1 MNKQLYFS
9 VKYST
14 TPYITIVD
22 LNDIY
27 HNSYSNIGINKL
39 DTSYNCDITF
49 TSYYVMDNNENRIE
63 QIYPKDMLLNKY
75 FVSKN
80 IIYNRGIIWRKDLYL
95 MIEQE
100 EKLDDILEDMAY
112 NNYNFWLKCVENNL
126 NMICISEIPL
136 FTKFV

>member
-1 MNKQLYFS
+1 
-9 VKYST
+9 
-14 TPYITIVD
+14 
-22 LNDIY
+22 
-27 HNSYSNIGINKL
+27 
-39 DTSYNCDITF
+39 
-49 TSYYVMDNNENRIE
+49 
-63 QIYPKDMLLNKY
+63 MLLNKY

-80 IIYNRGIIWRKDLYL
+80 IIDNRGIIWRKDLYL